1 MNGLV
6 LLPLVPVRAV
16 NTETSEMTTQLLY
29 GELIEIIEIQG
40 NWIYVRN
47 LADNYKGWVDTKMIK
62 QIDNEM
68 FVYLNNSSPAIVRV
82 PFIECVDEDSKEKFL
97 LPGGSK
103 LYVSNQIKT
112 INDSKTFTYN
122 SDGVHPVAELT
133 GNSILK
139 VARQYLSSPYLWGGK
154 SVLGIDCSGFTQ
166 VVFSICGF
174 ALPRDADMQ
183 ATEGVIVDFLE
194 EVKAGDL
201 AFFGNDDGEILHVGI
216 MINSSQ
222 IIHAS
227 GWVKI
232 ESIDTHGI
240 ISCITGEYTHQL
252 RVIKRYIN
260 S

>member
-1 MNGLV
+1 MNGIV

-16 NTETSEMTTQLLY
+16 NMETSEMTTQLLY
-29 GELIEIIEIQG
+29 GELVEIIEMQG

-47 LADNYKGWVDTKMIK
+47 VADNYKGWVDLKMIK
-62 QIDNEM
+62 QIDDET
-68 FVYLNNSSPAIVRV
+68 FVYLDNLNSTIVRV
-82 PFIECVDEDSKEKFL
+82 PFIECVDEESKEKFL

-103 LYVSNQIKT
+103 LYDSNQIKT
-112 INDSKTFTYN
+112 INDSKTFTY
-122 SDGVHPVAELT
+122 SSEGVHPAAELI
-133 GNSILK
+133 GSDILR
-139 VARQYLSSPYLWGGK
+139 VAMQYLNSPYLWGGK

-174 ALPRDADMQ
+174 ILPRDADMQ
-183 ATEGVIVDFLE
+183 ATEGIVVDFLE

-216 MINSSQ
+216 MISSSQ

-232 ESIDTHGI
+232 EGVDTHGI
-240 ISCITGEYTHQL
+240 ISSITGEYTHKL
-252 RVIKRYIN
+252 RVIKRYLR
-260 S
+260 